1 MTVPICRHAD
11 RPLVFTIVVGKVP
24 QLVRAH
30 RIHPVGEVLDGG
42 RDAMA
47 CSGLAG
53 SSPMADDW
61 GRDVCDEAD
70 GDRVDGLMSDPPA
83 VRRRQ
88 RLRPVRAAVY
98 GGPAGL
104 VTAGFPD
111 AHR

>member
-11 RPLVFTIVVGKVP
+11 RPLVFTIVVGKAP

-47 CSGLAG
+47 CSGMAG
-53 SSPMADDW
+53 GSRRLADDW
-61 GRDVCDEAD
+61 GRDVCDEAE
-70 GDRVDGLMSDPPA
+70 GLMSDPPA

-88 RLRPVRAAVY
+88 RLRSVRATAY
-98 GGPAGL
+98 GGPPGL
-104 VTAGFPD
+104 VTAGVPD
-111 AHR
+111 DHQ